1 MRTARRNSWE
11 QGIRINFVAPCYI
24 KSAIRSAEYEKWL
37 IDQGVEFAPQE
48 DVASC
53 MMRIASD
60 RTINGEL
67 EYGYL
72 SMILANHH
80 QVIH

>member
-11 QGIRINFVAPCYI
+11 QGIRINYVAPCYI
-24 KSAIRSAEYEKWL
+24 KSAIRSAEYEQWL

-53 MMRIASD
+53 MLKIASD
-60 RTINGEL
+60 RTINGEW
-67 EYGYL
+67 
-72 SMILANHH
+72 
-80 QVIH
+80 